1 MDISLIEEQ
10 LNDLLEVVSDFFV
23 FIRSEGLASNLP
35 LSVNKQIT
43 STFSSEMFS
52 DILCIEFLMMVRH
65 LLNSHDYQKLH

>member
-10 LNDLLEVVSDFFV
+10 LNDLLEVVSDSFV
-23 FIRSEGLASNLP
+23 FIISEGLASNLP

-52 DILCIEFLMMVRH
+52 DILCIEFLMKVRH
-65 LLNSHDYQKLH
+65 LLTSHDYQKLH